1 MKWTLPNILTTL
13 RMLAAPGVAI
23 MFLYFHRPWAD
34 WLALALFVGAAI
46 TDYFDGYLARLWKQE
61 SKFGA
66 MLDPIA
72 DKAMVVIALVVIT
85 GFSGMNP
92 WILLPATLIIFRE
105 VFVSGLREF
114 LGATAKLLAVTKLAK
129 WKTTAQMVAIAVLFF
144 GTGLDFIERGRG
156 PMVGGLAP
164 LSEGLAGWITFFG
177 IVLLWIAAAL
187 TLLTGWDYFSKSL
200 PHLKD
205 AE

>member
-105 VFVSGLREF
+105 VFVRGLREF

-164 LSEGLAGWITFFG
+164 LSAGHAGWITFFG

>member
-164 LSEGLAGWITFFG
+164 LSEGLAGWITLFG